1 MKPFPLILSAPS
13 GGGKTAIAER
23 LLTARPD
30 VGYSV
35 SCTTRRPRAARP
47 AHPAE
52 VDGVHYHFIS
62 RDEFEARARR
72 GEFAEWAEVHG
83 NLYGTLLSEVE
94 RVLRSGRHVVMDID
108 VQGAAQF
115 RQAFPES
122 VLVFILPP
130 SAEVLLERL
139 RSRNTENRTTMT
151 SRLISA
157 LAELR
162 AVSEYQYI
170 VVNDTLEHAVTQVSC
185 IIDAEMLR
193 RERAPDLQR
202 DVRALVERLE
212 LEVASLSPSV

>member
-23 LLTARPD
+23 LLAARPD
-30 VGYSV
+30 LGYSV
-35 SCTTRRPRAARP
+35 SCTTRRPRPPRP
-47 AHPAE
+47 PHPAE

-139 RSRNTENRTTMT
+139 RSRNTENRRTMT

-185 IIDAEMLR
+185 IIEAEMLR

-212 LEVASLSPSV
+212 LEVASLSPSA

>member
-23 LLTARPD
+23 LLAARPD

-35 SCTTRRPRAARP
+35 SCTTRPPRAARP
-47 AHPAE
+47 PQPAE

-62 RDEFEARARR
+62 RDEFETRVRR

-94 RVLRSGRHVVMDID
+94 RVVRSGRHVVMDID

-115 RQAFPES
+115 RKAFPES
-122 VLVFILPP
+122 VLVFVLPP
-130 SAEVLLERL
+130 SAEVLLQRL

-193 RERAPDLQR
+193 RERAPDLER
-202 DVRALVERLE
+202 DVGALIERLE
-212 LEVASLSPSV
+212 LEVASLSPSA

>member
-1 MKPFPLILSAPS
+1 MRPFPLILSAPS

-23 LLTARPD
+23 LLATRPD

-35 SCTTRRPRAARP
+35 SCTTRAPRRARP
-47 AHPAE
+47 PHAAE
-52 VDGVHYHFIS
+52 LNGVHYHFLS
-62 RDEFEARARR
+62 REEFQARAQR
-72 GEFAEWAEVHG
+72 GEFAEWADVHG

-115 RQAFPES
+115 RRAFPDS

-139 RSRNTENRTTMT
+139 RSRDTENRTSLT

-162 AVSEYQYI
+162 AISEYQYVI
-170 VVNDTLEHAVTQVSC
+170 VNDTLEDAVAQVSC

-193 RERAPDLQR
+193 RERMPDLEHR
-202 DVRALVERLE
+202 LRALVDRLE
-212 LEVASLSPSV
+212 LEVVSLSPSG